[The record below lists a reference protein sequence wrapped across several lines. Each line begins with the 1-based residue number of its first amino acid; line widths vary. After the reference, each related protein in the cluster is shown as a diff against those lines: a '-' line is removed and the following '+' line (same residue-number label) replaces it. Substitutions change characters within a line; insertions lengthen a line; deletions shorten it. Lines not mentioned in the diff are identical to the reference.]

1 MSKMNSFY
9 IGQPVENL
17 LEIKEFYTFFDDI
30 LPPNHKSFGERHDFY
45 EMFVIYEGSA
55 RVTVGNNSFHINK
68 GELYVYTPGVFHIIC
83 NDDKEE
89 KNCHLQIMSFSAEY
103 FPKTRGV
110 YNLSQEKIDE
120 LKQLSTAFHECFRL
134 LSLSDIM
141 GGKFKNSNRRAFVR
155 GIESKREHDISILKK
170 KFEIFLLE
178 ILSSNNASVPVE
190 KDEPQDALSII
201 LSALKDNLY
210 GRITTTDIAKITMM
224 SVPYIEK
231 TIQSVIDQ
239 TYQNWEL
246 IIVDDCST
254 DNSVEIIE
262 SFHDDRIRL
271 LHNLENSGA
280 AVSRNHAIR
289 EANGRWIAFLDSDDL
304 WASSKL
310 LAHLQFMLETGA
322 VLSFTDYTVVDSDE
336 TVITDFVPNRKVYDY
351 RTILKHC
358 YIGCSTA
365 IYDAEKLGR
374 VYMPENAEKREDFAC
389 WLSILRDGK
398 TAECF
403 HQSLTT
409 YRVHTKSVSSNKMQM
424 IKYQWNVYRKV
435 EKLSIIKS
443 AYYMMHW
450 AIKGV
455 LKYR

>member
-17 LEIKEFYTFFDDI
+17 LEIKQFYTFFDDI
-30 LPPNHKSFGERHDFY
+30 LPPNHKSFGDRHDFY
-45 EMFVIYEGSA
+45 EMLVIYEGSA

-110 YNLSQEKIDE
+110 YSLSQEKIDE

-141 GGKFKNSNRRAFVR
+141 GGEFKNSNRRAYVR

-178 ILSSNNASVPVE
+178 ILSSNNASVSVE

-231 TIQSVIDQ
+231 TIHDHLGIGVMKYYTIMKMQEALNLLSKG
-239 TYQNWEL
+239 
-246 IIVDDCST
+246 
-254 DNSVEIIE
+254 NSVKE
-262 SFHDDRIRL
+262 
-271 LHNLENSGA
+271 
-280 AVSRNHAIR
+280 VSNILGFANQNYFSTVFNKHFGFSPSNVKNH
-289 EANGRWIAFLDSDDL
+289 
-304 WASSKL
+304 
-310 LAHLQFMLETGA
+310 
-322 VLSFTDYTVVDSDE
+322 
-336 TVITDFVPNRKVYDY
+336 
-351 RTILKHC
+351 
-358 YIGCSTA
+358 
-365 IYDAEKLGR
+365 
-374 VYMPENAEKREDFAC
+374 
-389 WLSILRDGK
+389 SIHK
-398 TAECF
+398 
-403 HQSLTT
+403 
-409 YRVHTKSVSSNKMQM
+409 
-424 IKYQWNVYRKV
+424 
-435 EKLSIIKS
+435 
-443 AYYMMHW
+443 
-450 AIKGV
+450 
-455 LKYR
+455 